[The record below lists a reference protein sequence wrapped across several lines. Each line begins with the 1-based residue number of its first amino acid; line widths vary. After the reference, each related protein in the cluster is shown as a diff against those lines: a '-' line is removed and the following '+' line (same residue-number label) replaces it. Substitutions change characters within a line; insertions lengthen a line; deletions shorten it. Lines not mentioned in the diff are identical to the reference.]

1 MQRIVQR
8 RTLFKGL
15 IDAVGSKSRLETM
28 LLQACDGQSTGSG
41 RVHAGVLRLFERPA
55 VVTVVAGK
63 TSTTMLAIG
72 FLARRSE
79 CGAAILLGSCEEF
92 DSDEPFCIRINF
104 LSNFAMEATIPDSN
118 RPFGVERSAPSCKL
132 TIQSRAR
139 GSLLAEDRRSVLWVI
154 CRHTLTQLLPT
165 IHLFPLIK
173 TNLRFLFAPLRN
185 CATIRRVAAI

>member
-41 RVHAGVLRLFERPA
+41 RVHAGVLRLFERRA

-63 TSTTMLAIG
+63 TSTTML
-72 FLARRSE
+72 RRSE
-79 CGAAILLGSCEEF
+79 CGAAILLRSCEEF
-92 DSDEPFCIRINF
+92 DP
-104 LSNFAMEATIPDSN
+104 
-118 RPFGVERSAPSCKL
+118 
-132 TIQSRAR
+132 AR

-154 CRHTLTQLLPT
+154 CRHTLTQLPPT